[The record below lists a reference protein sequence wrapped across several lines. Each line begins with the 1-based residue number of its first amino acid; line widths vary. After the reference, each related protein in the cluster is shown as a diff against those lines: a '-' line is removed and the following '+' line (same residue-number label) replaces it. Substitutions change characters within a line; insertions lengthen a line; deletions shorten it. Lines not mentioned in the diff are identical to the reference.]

1 MGDASCSIRHSVDMN
16 EEIVKIRWL
25 EEVIPVT
32 DNVTD
37 DYYADPNEPVGDDDV
52 PVNKTVSNEGSAI
65 VDTLRVFGSIFL
77 VFFCLF
83 LCLRRKYPRYFNVRS
98 WSPKIRCDLAD
109 DQHGFIKWL
118 WELYFVKDE
127 TILEQCGMDALCFLR
142 SLWFGV
148 KLSLMGI
155 FNACYLMPIYATSD
169 AANTAPSKLAAV
181 STAYVPPESN
191 RFYATVVATYVLYL
205 YAMYLI
211 LQEFKWYTK
220 YRHKFLMQKKPR
232 NYAVYV
238 SGIPDEYRSSYAL
251 KEYFRQC
258 FSKEGVIEAHV
269 AMEIPDLERKVRQR
283 KRVQANLEHTMALER
298 FKGITPMHQSVQI
311 STGTVVERE
320 LAEVYEEQLERL
332 NEEIR
337 DAIRKIKFKNDQIQ
351 DTFQRSYAKRS
362 GLSLEEE
369 EEEDEFSNMDW
380 KAYRSA
386 NLKLFPLTAPSDDSP
401 RGGIRRRRLSTINSI
416 DSGGQF
422 GSPFSVGSPCS
433 AGDSETS
440 SLEHD
445 SSVDEDIETG
455 LKVDTSMD
463 IEQDVTEDE
472 EDLILK
478 RPTLSKEDGFES
490 SNFGIFQS
498 DTSTRAVT
506 PSNVD
511 ADDPSAVF
519 ANAFF
524 GWPLTPSQ
532 NIRVEADAAAE
543 SVDRGTATIADI
555 VPETVESS
563 SETDDVTENN
573 EVARV
578 GTSPVTIS
586 ATRIT
591 EDEPFNCYVAD
602 PVTLNYNCHGADKSE
617 TSSQSELR
625 LEQAAEIESQDL
637 ALAQTNDSSNENG
650 SARQSFTHPPK
661 LLHEASQRASQ
672 VVKDGSGKV
681 LKVVTDGSEKVK
693 KVVTDGSQHALR
705 ASTSVVKGGS
715 GILKKVV
722 VDGSGQ
728 VKNVVKSGSNQA
740 KKVVVSGSG
749 QVTKVVKEGSHQV
762 TKRVKEVNPENIKR
776 ATDFGVQGVKKATG
790 AGVSQIAK
798 VTDMGV
804 DNVKS
809 FASYVL
815 GSGDGTPLNA
825 GFVVF
830 SKLSTTHAALQMIH
844 HPRPFVMDVHEAPMP
859 DGKRGLYHYCSH
871 STFHDAADTIS
882 SFRPPK
888 IFTGRMSVCRIRQN
902 KRESLSA

>member
-1 MGDASCSIRHSVDMN
+1 MN
-16 EEIVKIRWL
+16 EEAVRIRWL
-25 EEVIPVT
+25 EET
-32 DNVTD
+32 ATMDNNQTD
-37 DYYADPNEPVGDDDV
+37 DYYADNNEPVDEGV
-52 PVNKTVSNEGSAI
+52 ANEGSAI

-77 VFFCLF
+77 VLFCVF

-109 DQHGFIKWL
+109 NQHGFIKWL

-127 TILEQCGMDALCFLR
+127 IILEQCGMDALCFLR

-169 AANTAPSKLAAV
+169 TANEAPSRLAAV
-181 STAYVPPESN
+181 STSYVPSESN
-191 RFYATVVATYVLYL
+191 RFYATVVATYILFL

-211 LQEFKWYTK
+211 LHEFKWYTK

-238 SGIPDEYRSSYAL
+238 SGIPDEYCSSYAL

-283 KRVQANLEHTMALER
+283 KRVQAGLEHAMALER
-298 FKGITPMHQSVQI
+298 LKGITPMHQSLQI
-311 STGTVVERE
+311 STGKVEERE
-320 LAEVYEEQLERL
+320 LIEVYEEQLGRL

-337 DAIRKIKFKNDQIQ
+337 DSIRKIKFRNDRMQ
-351 DTFQRSYAKRS
+351 DTFQRSHAKRS

-369 EEEDEFSNMDW
+369 EEEADEFTNMDW
-380 KAYRSA
+380 KAYRD
-386 NLKLFPLTAPSDDSP
+386 LKLFPLNAPSDDSP
-401 RGGIRRRRLSTINSI
+401 SGIRRRRLSTINSI
-416 DSGGQF
+416 DSGGPHS
-422 GSPFSVGSPCS
+422 SPFSVGSPYS
-433 AGDSETS
+433 GDDSDAS
-440 SLEHD
+440 SLDHD
-445 SSVDEDIETG
+445 SSFHEDDIETG
-455 LKVDTSMD
+455 LRVDTSMD

-472 EDLILK
+472 DDLVLK

-498 DTSTRAVT
+498 DPSMRAVT
-506 PSNVD
+506 PTNVD
-511 ADDPSAVF
+511 AEDPSAVF

-524 GWPLTPSQ
+524 GFTLTPSQ
-532 NIRVEADAAAE
+532 QSHVEGG
-543 SVDRGTATIADI
+543 SVATPVDKETAKIMGV

-563 SETDDVTENN
+563 IETDDDVTEDY
-573 EVARV
+573 EVTQVA
-578 GTSPVTIS
+578 GTTSPVTIS
-586 ATRIT
+586 ATKTT
-591 EDEPFNCYVAD
+591 EDEPFNCSVAD
-602 PVTLNYNCHGADKSE
+602 PATLHYNSHGVDKIE

-625 LEQAAEIESQDL
+625 LEQAAEIASQDF
-637 ALAQTNDSSNENG
+637 ALAQTNDPPDGPTKNERTRPSLNN
-650 SARQSFTHPPK
+650 SMNV
-661 LLHEASQRASQ
+661 SQRASQ
-672 VVKDGSGKV
+672 VVKGGSGRV
-681 LKVVTDGSEKVK
+681 LKVVSGGSGKVK

-715 GILKKVV
+715 GMMKKVV

-728 VKNVVKSGSNQA
+728 VKNAVKSGSVQA

-749 QVTKVVKEGSHQV
+749 QVTKVVKDGSHQV
-762 TKRVKEVNPENIKR
+762 TKRVKEVNPENIKW
-776 ATDFGVQGVKKATG
+776 ATDLGVKGVKKATG

-798 VTDMGV
+798 VTDKSVG
-804 DNVKS
+804 NVKS

-859 DGKRGLYHYCSH
+859 DGMC
-871 STFHDAADTIS
+871 
-882 SFRPPK
+882 
-888 IFTGRMSVCRIRQN
+888 
-902 KRESLSA
+902 